1 MTAKRE
7 ALALVGLVLAVD
19 AVFVAAYFVAGGR
32 HASGGPKLGF
42 TIVWTLVTLAVVSRG
57 LSRIRAARVE
67 RARQHVG
74 H

>member
-1 MTAKRE
+1 VTVKRE

-19 AVFVAAYFVAGGR
+19 AVFVAAYFFAGVR

-42 TIVWTLVTLAVVSRG
+42 TIAWTLVTLTVVSRG
-57 LSRIRAARVE
+57 LSRIRAVRVE
-67 RARQHVG
+67 RARRHVG